1 MFTRKQYQ
9 TSSGSWNMGYTCK
22 SGYKVVKRRSTFR
35 CTLHIYFLFSLVFI
49 FVRYTQKPQCHNWLR
64 KHRRLP
70 VL

>member
-35 CTLHIYFLFSLVFI
+35 CTLHIYFLFSLLYFCAVH
-49 FVRYTQKPQCHNWLR
+49 TETTMSQLTEKTST
-64 KHRRLP
+64 
-70 VL
+70 